1 MRELRGNLHVH
12 STESDGTL
20 SLPEIALAAAGCKLD
35 FVGIN
40 DHYAA
45 CTDNMYMDGV
55 LFLMGTEYN
64 TAHSHYLAYNAGAST
79 LARQEDGARV
89 IQDVREKGGMGII
102 AHPFETG
109 SPLVGRGKSYPWQ
122 DWNVRG
128 YDGIELWNQTSQWR
142 DAVES
147 IPQALWLW
155 FFRRYC
161 PFFRGACPRSLE
173 MWDQIC
179 QSGHVTGL
187 AGSDLHAPLFGWK
200 KMGLKVLDYTM
211 LFSLVNN
218 YVLVNKP
225 SGDARRDSHSLIES
239 LKSGCCWFAL
249 DWLDLA
255 YGFSFTASN
264 GERQASM
271 GETLE
276 LAEGL
281 TWLRIVLPRGGE
293 ITIIQNGRS
302 VLHRE
307 AAGLDFPV
315 PAPGVYRVE
324 VRLKRR
330 RRWIPWIYSNPLYIK

>member
-1 MRELRGNLHVH
+1 
-12 STESDGTL
+12 
-20 SLPEIALAAAGCKLD
+20 
-35 FVGIN
+35 
-40 DHYAA
+40 
-45 CTDNMYMDGV
+45 
-55 LFLMGTEYN
+55 
-64 TAHSHYLAYNAGAST
+64 
-79 LARQEDGARV
+79 
-89 IQDVREKGGMGII
+89 
-102 AHPFETG
+102 
-109 SPLVGRGKSYPWQ
+109 
-122 DWNVRG
+122 
-128 YDGIELWNQTSQWR
+128 
-142 DAVES
+142 
-147 IPQALWLW
+147 
-155 FFRRYC
+155 
-161 PFFRGACPRSLE
+161 